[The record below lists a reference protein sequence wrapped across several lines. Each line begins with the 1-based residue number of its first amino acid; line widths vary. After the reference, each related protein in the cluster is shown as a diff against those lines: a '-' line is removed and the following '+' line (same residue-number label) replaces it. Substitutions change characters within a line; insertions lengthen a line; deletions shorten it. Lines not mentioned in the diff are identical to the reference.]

1 MARHLPARAAQ
12 TREYRHSTACWD
24 ESIAAHFG
32 LSGDRPGVHAKVPR
46 PFASQPPAEKTP
58 DVFDRRDLDCREGM
72 YRDVL
77 PLAADQPP
85 ASVGTASPDGAAR
98 LTSDLAPPDGVD
110 FDVIIGP
117 HDEHG
122 AVAVAYKFASLDDAT
137 AYRRLTEDRVAV
149 ALVRVAREH
158 VEPLL
163 AAGQPAP
170 QARGGGGRQGSSA
183 SSRERALDTDTHD
196 KALPPKFMKVADYAA
211 HTGYSKRTIE
221 NFVREGLP
229 TVGKR
234 RLLRIDVEPA
244 DKWIRGRAARED
256 DEQDA
261 VEQEA
266 RDDAR
271 RGSRRG
277 GPRG

>member
-1 MARHLPARAAQ
+1 M
-12 TREYRHSTACWD
+12 
-24 ESIAAHFG
+24 
-32 LSGDRPGVHAKVPR
+32 PR
-46 PFASQPPAEKTP
+46 PFSTQPPAEKTP
-58 DVFDRRDLDCREGM
+58 DAFDRRDLDCKEGM
-72 YRDVL
+72 DSDL
-77 PLAADQPP
+77 PPFEADRPP
-85 ASVGTASPDGAAR
+85 VSVGTALPDGASH
-98 LTSDLAPPDGVD
+98 LTADTTPSDGVD

-117 HDEHG
+117 LEEDG
-122 AVAVAYKFASLDDAT
+122 AVAVAYRFASLDDAT